1 VSWRWS
7 PAGGLLVAG
16 AFLVAVTIM
25 VVWQRRAT
33 PTVVG
38 LLAVL
43 AGAVRWSVC
52 SALEPVAVLLLLA
65 GAGTHDLVRSYPAG
79 ATAATRAAESGPP
92 SPGRCSAPPRST
104 CCST

>member
-1 VSWRWS
+1 MSWRWS
-7 PAGGLLVAG
+7 PAGGLLAAG
-16 AFLVAVTIM
+16 AVLVAVAI
-25 VVWQRRAT
+25 VAVWRRRST

-65 GAGTHDLVRSYPAG
+65 GGTRDLVRYYPAG